1 MKFEEW
7 IKGRKTVN
15 IGWFGGSITA
25 GAGSSWGPKTRYAAL
40 VTAGLN
46 AKYPEVEFIETNAS
60 IGGTG
65 SSLGIF
71 RLQSDLLDKN
81 PDIVFIEFARNEG
94 PADTKKYMEC
104 LVRLLQRYRKDIPIV
119 FVYTLALDVYKNCYA
134 KGEWGGT
141 ETEQQ
146 KVADYYNI
154 PSINVARDLAAKIGS
169 EEEFRN
175 FFIDVVHPNDGG
187 HASYAE
193 TILRELPTLDFNI
206 KTDLPIFSEP
216 VCENPRLVFAEEI
229 AKTAKMDGFFHTPR
243 NLCGRTPTY
252 LWANEPGATLHFE
265 FDGSVI
271 GAYYGIFRS
280 SGSYALS
287 IDGGEWENRTTW
299 DRHGL
304 EFDRIHYCVWR
315 TDLADGHHTV
325 DIKILPDKD
334 PASEGTYFRLGAFLV
349 G

>member
-1 MKFEEW
+1 MKFEEFL
-7 IKGRKTVN
+7 KGKKTVN
-15 IGWFGGSITA
+15 LGWFGGSITA
-25 GAGSSWGPKTRYAAL
+25 GAGSSLPTKRYSAL

-46 AKYPEVEFIETNAS
+46 EAYPDVQFRECRAS

-65 SSLGIF
+65 SNLGIF
-71 RLQSDLLDKN
+71 RMERDLLSQE
-81 PDIVFIEFARNEG
+81 PDIVFVEFARNDS
-94 PADTKKYMEC
+94 PHYTKKYMEC
-104 LVRLLQRYRKDIPIV
+104 VVRRLQKYRRDLPIV
-119 FVYTLALDVYKNCYA
+119 FVYTISVDTYNNFYS
-134 KGEWGGT
+134 KGEMAEN

-146 KVADYYNI
+146 KLADYYNI
-154 PSINVARDLAAKIGS
+154 PSICVARDLATKITADGNI
-169 EEEFRN
+169 RT
-175 FFIDVVHPNDGG
+175 FIVDGVHPSDNG

-206 KTDLPIFSEP
+206 KTDLPIFSEF
-216 VCENPRLVFAEEI
+216 VSDNPRLVLADEI
-229 AKTAKMDGFFHTPR
+229 EKTATMTGFFHTPR
-243 NLCGRTPTY
+243 NLCGQLPTY
-252 LWANEPGATLHFE
+252 FWGNEPGSTIHFE
-265 FDGSVI
+265 FDGKVI

-280 SGSYALS
+280 SGNYALS

-304 EFDRIHYCVWR
+304 EFDRVHYCIFKD
-315 TDLADGHHTV
+315 DLEYGHHTV